1 MTEPKHPEL
10 LICFDWDG
18 TIADSMPL
26 CIQEC
31 RKALLH
37 FGLPD
42 LPDETLRKC
51 NGPTDWDACAILGVP
66 DDMRH
71 DYVRV
76 RSGFGLQLMPEYV
89 TLFEGVGPM
98 LHRLS
103 GLARLAVVSNGQQDY
118 IQASM
123 KQFQVDDA
131 FCAYKAYTEGRTKA
145 QLLGDL
151 LQELKPARAI
161 MIGDRLGD
169 LQAGKANGLPTIAAT
184 FGYGNDAEYAVA
196 DVRCQDAASLEQALM
211 AWIRG

>member
-1 MTEPKHPEL
+1 MTEPMHPEL

-18 TIADSMPL
+18 TVADSMPL
-26 CIQEC
+26 CIEEC

-66 DDMRH
+66 DEMRH

-76 RSGFGLQLMPEYV
+76 RSSFGLQLMPTYV
-89 TLFEGVGPM
+89 QLFPGIGDM

-103 GLARLAVVSNGQQDY
+103 HIAPLAVVSNGQQDY
-118 IQASM
+118 IQFSITH
-123 KQFQVDDA
+123 FGLEDI
-131 FCAYKAYTEGRTKA
+131 FCGYRAYTEGRNKA

-151 LQELKPARAI
+151 LEERKPARAI

-169 LQAGKANGLPTIAAT
+169 LQAGKANNLPTIAAC

-196 DVRCQDAASLEQALM
+196 DSRCHDAAELEKALM
-211 AWIRG
+211 DWISQ